1 MTITQLVTQAQAG
14 SRAAFGELYE
24 SLAGDLYRMALY
36 TLGSQQ
42 DAEDAVADTFAEA
55 WKGIKNL
62 REPEAFRSWMFRIL
76 SARCKRQVAQIVTR
90 KKEIDLDSYYETAEE
105 AMPETATRR
114 AELSEALGHTLPG
127 GAADRAALG
136 GGGLYHAGDCEH
148 AGDAAGYGEQ
158 QALPFAEKAAAA
170 ITRYRWKGGGKVK
183 DERKTERNT
192 EWNGEAEADRDF
204 LREKLK
210 NAGDPALPAS
220 LSAAALF
227 ERMDAADQ
235 QAAAPKKKGGVIWL
249 QWRRWG
255 SIAAVLVLAAGTAF
269 LLQNSSLQNKASQD
283 ESSYDAALA
292 PNEAENQDQWN
303 GAATGGPPTDGL
315 MMAPPP
321 NPSTAGGDGSVK
333 KEYATDEI
341 DSDRGL
347 FEEFK
352 SKIVSVGEQPIP
364 DMMDYDAMAAVS
376 SQLFG
381 NDYEQAIAMFYDS
394 GERWEGCKLPQ
405 SCAHYFMLDKALY
418 GFFPEES
425 RVVDYSGACAT
436 VLNEDEA
443 AMLSA
448 ILQIE
453 FTAKT
458 E

>member
-1 MTITQLVTQAQAG
+1 M
-14 SRAAFGELYE
+14 
-24 SLAGDLYRMALY
+24 
-36 TLGSQQ
+36 
-42 DAEDAVADTFAEA
+42 
-55 WKGIKNL
+55 
-62 REPEAFRSWMFRIL
+62 
-76 SARCKRQVAQIVTR
+76 
-90 KKEIDLDSYYETAEE
+90 
-105 AMPETATRR
+105 
-114 AELSEALGHTLPG
+114 
-127 GAADRAALG
+127 
-136 GGGLYHAGDCEH
+136 
-148 AGDAAGYGEQ
+148 
-158 QALPFAEKAAAA
+158 
-170 ITRYRWKGGGKVK
+170 K

-192 EWNGEAEADRDF
+192 EWSDEAEADRGF

-227 ERMDAADQ
+227 ERMDAEEQRA
-235 QAAAPKKKGGVIWL
+235 AEPAAPAPEKKGGVIWL

-255 SIAAVLVLAAGTAF
+255 SAAAVLVLAAGTAF

-292 PNEAENQDQWN
+292 PNEAENRDMWN
-303 GAATGGPPTDGL
+303 GSADEAPGPGGL

-321 NPSTAGGDGSVK
+321 NPTTAGGDGDSK
-333 KEYATDEI
+333 KQENPPSGQLNFGRLEDIESEIIASPGELPTPDLTD
-341 DSDRGL
+341 
-347 FEEFK
+347 F
-352 SKIVSVGEQPIP
+352 
-364 DMMDYDAMAAVS
+364 DAMAAVS

-394 GERWEGCKLPQ
+394 GERWEGCELPT
-405 SCAHYFMLDKALY
+405 SCAHYFMLDKTLY
-418 GFFPEES
+418 GFFPEER

>member
-1 MTITQLVTQAQAG
+1 M
-14 SRAAFGELYE
+14 
-24 SLAGDLYRMALY
+24 
-36 TLGSQQ
+36 
-42 DAEDAVADTFAEA
+42 
-55 WKGIKNL
+55 
-62 REPEAFRSWMFRIL
+62 
-76 SARCKRQVAQIVTR
+76 
-90 KKEIDLDSYYETAEE
+90 
-105 AMPETATRR
+105 
-114 AELSEALGHTLPG
+114 
-127 GAADRAALG
+127 
-136 GGGLYHAGDCEH
+136 
-148 AGDAAGYGEQ
+148 
-158 QALPFAEKAAAA
+158 
-170 ITRYRWKGGGKVK
+170 K

-227 ERMDAADQ
+227 ARMDAEDAKNAGEAFPTQ
-235 QAAAPKKKGGVIWL
+235 EKKQNVIRV

-283 ESSYDAALA
+283 ESSYDASLA
-292 PNEAENQDQWN
+292 PNEVEDQDQWN
-303 GAATGGPPTDGL
+303 GAATGGPPTGGL

-321 NPSTAGGDGSVK
+321 NPTTAGGDGSER
-333 KEYATDEI
+333 KENSITDEI

-394 GERWEGCKLPQ
+394 GERWEDCELPQ

-425 RVVDYSGACAT
+425 RVVDYSGACTT

-453 FTAKT
+453 FTMKT

>member
-1 MTITQLVTQAQAG
+1 MTDREKKLNTDREWLADELMRAG
-14 SRAAFGELYE
+14 S
-24 SLAGDLYRMALY
+24 
-36 TLGSQQ
+36 
-42 DAEDAVADTFAEA
+42 
-55 WKGIKNL
+55 
-62 REPEAFRSWMFRIL
+62 
-76 SARCKRQVAQIVTR
+76 
-90 KKEIDLDSYYETAEE
+90 
-105 AMPETATRR
+105 
-114 AELSEALGHTLPG
+114 
-127 GAADRAALG
+127 
-136 GGGLYHAGDCEH
+136 
-148 AGDAAGYGEQ
+148 
-158 QALPFAEKAAAA
+158 
-170 ITRYRWKGGGKVK
+170 
-183 DERKTERNT
+183 
-192 EWNGEAEADRDF
+192 
-204 LREKLK
+204 
-210 NAGDPALPAS
+210 PALPSS

-227 ERMDAADQ
+227 ERMDAEEQRA
-235 QAAAPKKKGGVIWL
+235 AEPAAPAPEKKGGVIWL

-255 SIAAVLVLAAGTAF
+255 SAAAVLAVGVAF
-269 LLQNSSLQNKASQD
+269 LLQNGTLQKKSFKEPAPA
-283 ESSYDAALA
+283 EPGYDMAMA
-292 PNEAENQDQWN
+292 PNDAENRDLWN
-303 GAATGGPPTDGL
+303 GSTGEVPETGGPGTDGL

-321 NPSTAGGDGSVK
+321 NPTTAGGDGSVK

-418 GFFPEES
+418 GFFPEER
-425 RVVDYSGACAT
+425 RVVDYGGACAT

-453 FTAKT
+453 FTAKA

>member
-1 MTITQLVTQAQAG
+1 M
-14 SRAAFGELYE
+14 
-24 SLAGDLYRMALY
+24 
-36 TLGSQQ
+36 
-42 DAEDAVADTFAEA
+42 
-55 WKGIKNL
+55 
-62 REPEAFRSWMFRIL
+62 
-76 SARCKRQVAQIVTR
+76 
-90 KKEIDLDSYYETAEE
+90 
-105 AMPETATRR
+105 
-114 AELSEALGHTLPG
+114 
-127 GAADRAALG
+127 
-136 GGGLYHAGDCEH
+136 
-148 AGDAAGYGEQ
+148 
-158 QALPFAEKAAAA
+158 
-170 ITRYRWKGGGKVK
+170 K

-192 EWNGEAEADRDF
+192 EWSDETEADRDF

-210 NAGDPALPAS
+210 NAGDPVLPAS

-235 QAAAPKKKGGVIWL
+235 QAAEPAAAAPKKKGSVIWL

-283 ESSYDAALA
+283 EPSYDMALA

-303 GAATGGPPTDGL
+303 GAATGGPPTGGL

-321 NPSTAGGDGSVK
+321 NPSTAGGDGSEK
-333 KEYATDEI
+333 KEYSTTDEI
-341 DSDRGL
+341 DSDRSL
-347 FEEFK
+347 FEELK

-394 GERWEGCKLPQ
+394 GERWEDCKLPQ

-425 RVVDYSGACAT
+425 RVVDYSGASAT

-453 FTAKT
+453 FTMKT

>member
-1 MTITQLVTQAQAG
+1 M
-14 SRAAFGELYE
+14 
-24 SLAGDLYRMALY
+24 
-36 TLGSQQ
+36 
-42 DAEDAVADTFAEA
+42 
-55 WKGIKNL
+55 
-62 REPEAFRSWMFRIL
+62 
-76 SARCKRQVAQIVTR
+76 
-90 KKEIDLDSYYETAEE
+90 
-105 AMPETATRR
+105 
-114 AELSEALGHTLPG
+114 
-127 GAADRAALG
+127 
-136 GGGLYHAGDCEH
+136 
-148 AGDAAGYGEQ
+148 
-158 QALPFAEKAAAA
+158 
-170 ITRYRWKGGGKVK
+170 K

-192 EWNGEAEADRDF
+192 EWNDEAEADRDF

-227 ERMDAADQ
+227 ERMDAEEQRA
-235 QAAAPKKKGGVIWL
+235 AEPAAPAPEKKGGVIWL

-255 SIAAVLVLAAGTAF
+255 SAAAVLVLAVGVAF
-269 LLQNSSLQNKASQD
+269 LLQNGTLQKKSFNEPAPA
-283 ESSYDAALA
+283 EPGYDMAMA
-292 PNEAENQDQWN
+292 PNGAENRDLWN
-303 GAATGGPPTDGL
+303 GSTGEVPETGGPGTDGL

-321 NPSTAGGDGSVK
+321 NPTTAGGDNK
-333 KEYATDEI
+333 KTESRPDGYFGALESEI
-341 DSDRGL
+341 LASP
-347 FEEFK
+347 
-352 SKIVSVGEQPIP
+352 GELPTP
-364 DMMDYDAMAAVS
+364 DLTDYDAMAAVS

-418 GFFPEES
+418 GFFPEER

>member
-1 MTITQLVTQAQAG
+1 M
-14 SRAAFGELYE
+14 
-24 SLAGDLYRMALY
+24 
-36 TLGSQQ
+36 
-42 DAEDAVADTFAEA
+42 
-55 WKGIKNL
+55 
-62 REPEAFRSWMFRIL
+62 
-76 SARCKRQVAQIVTR
+76 
-90 KKEIDLDSYYETAEE
+90 
-105 AMPETATRR
+105 
-114 AELSEALGHTLPG
+114 
-127 GAADRAALG
+127 
-136 GGGLYHAGDCEH
+136 
-148 AGDAAGYGEQ
+148 
-158 QALPFAEKAAAA
+158 
-170 ITRYRWKGGGKVK
+170 K

-192 EWNGEAEADRDF
+192 EWNDEAEADRDF

-235 QAAAPKKKGGVIWL
+235 QAAAPEKKGGVIWL

-292 PNEAENQDQWN
+292 PNEAENRDMWN
-303 GAATGGPPTDGL
+303 GSADEAPGPGGL

-321 NPSTAGGDGSVK
+321 NPTTAGGDGDSK
-333 KEYATDEI
+333 KQENPPSGQLNFGRLEDIESEIIASLGELPTPDLTD
-341 DSDRGL
+341 
-347 FEEFK
+347 F
-352 SKIVSVGEQPIP
+352 
-364 DMMDYDAMAAVS
+364 DAMAAVS

-394 GERWEGCKLPQ
+394 GERWEGCELPA
-405 SCAHYFMLDKALY
+405 SCAHYFMLDKTLY
-418 GFFPEES
+418 GFFPEEN

>member
-1 MTITQLVTQAQAG
+1 M
-14 SRAAFGELYE
+14 
-24 SLAGDLYRMALY
+24 
-36 TLGSQQ
+36 
-42 DAEDAVADTFAEA
+42 
-55 WKGIKNL
+55 
-62 REPEAFRSWMFRIL
+62 
-76 SARCKRQVAQIVTR
+76 
-90 KKEIDLDSYYETAEE
+90 
-105 AMPETATRR
+105 
-114 AELSEALGHTLPG
+114 
-127 GAADRAALG
+127 
-136 GGGLYHAGDCEH
+136 
-148 AGDAAGYGEQ
+148 
-158 QALPFAEKAAAA
+158 
-170 ITRYRWKGGGKVK
+170 K
-183 DERKTERNT
+183 DERKTERHI
-192 EWNGEAEADRDF
+192 EWNDEAEADRDF

-227 ERMDAADQ
+227 ARMDAEDAKNAGEAFPTQ
-235 QAAAPKKKGGVIWL
+235 EKKQNVIRV

-292 PNEAENQDQWN
+292 PNEAEDQDQWN
-303 GAATGGPPTDGL
+303 GAATGGPPTGGL

-321 NPSTAGGDGSVK
+321 NPTTAGGDGSER
-333 KEYATDEI
+333 KENSITDEI

-394 GERWEGCKLPQ
+394 GERWADCKLPQ

-418 GFFPEES
+418 GFFPEEN

-453 FTAKT
+453 FTMKT

>member
-1 MTITQLVTQAQAG
+1 M
-14 SRAAFGELYE
+14 
-24 SLAGDLYRMALY
+24 
-36 TLGSQQ
+36 
-42 DAEDAVADTFAEA
+42 
-55 WKGIKNL
+55 
-62 REPEAFRSWMFRIL
+62 
-76 SARCKRQVAQIVTR
+76 
-90 KKEIDLDSYYETAEE
+90 
-105 AMPETATRR
+105 
-114 AELSEALGHTLPG
+114 
-127 GAADRAALG
+127 
-136 GGGLYHAGDCEH
+136 
-148 AGDAAGYGEQ
+148 
-158 QALPFAEKAAAA
+158 
-170 ITRYRWKGGGKVK
+170 K

-283 ESSYDAALA
+283 ESSY
-292 PNEAENQDQWN
+292 
-303 GAATGGPPTDGL
+303 GAATGGPPPGGL
-315 MMAPPP
+315 MMASPP

-394 GERWEGCKLPQ
+394 GERWESCKLPQ

-418 GFFPEES
+418 GFFPEER
-425 RVVDYSGACAT
+425 RVVDYGGAYAT

>member
-1 MTITQLVTQAQAG
+1 M
-14 SRAAFGELYE
+14 
-24 SLAGDLYRMALY
+24 
-36 TLGSQQ
+36 
-42 DAEDAVADTFAEA
+42 
-55 WKGIKNL
+55 
-62 REPEAFRSWMFRIL
+62 
-76 SARCKRQVAQIVTR
+76 
-90 KKEIDLDSYYETAEE
+90 
-105 AMPETATRR
+105 
-114 AELSEALGHTLPG
+114 
-127 GAADRAALG
+127 
-136 GGGLYHAGDCEH
+136 
-148 AGDAAGYGEQ
+148 
-158 QALPFAEKAAAA
+158 
-170 ITRYRWKGGGKVK
+170 K

-192 EWNGEAEADRDF
+192 EWNDEAEADRGF

-227 ERMDAADQ
+227 ERMDAEEQRA
-235 QAAAPKKKGGVIWL
+235 AEPAAPAPMKKGGAIWL

-255 SIAAVLVLAAGTAF
+255 SAAAVLVLAAGTAF

-292 PNEAENQDQWN
+292 PNEAENRDMWN
-303 GAATGGPPTDGL
+303 GSADEAPGPGGL

-321 NPSTAGGDGSVK
+321 NPTTAGGDGDSK
-333 KEYATDEI
+333 KQENPPSGQLNFGRLEDIESEIIASLGELPTPDLTD
-341 DSDRGL
+341 
-347 FEEFK
+347 F
-352 SKIVSVGEQPIP
+352 
-364 DMMDYDAMAAVS
+364 DAMAAVS

-418 GFFPEES
+418 GFFPEEN

>member
-1 MTITQLVTQAQAG
+1 M
-14 SRAAFGELYE
+14 
-24 SLAGDLYRMALY
+24 
-36 TLGSQQ
+36 
-42 DAEDAVADTFAEA
+42 
-55 WKGIKNL
+55 
-62 REPEAFRSWMFRIL
+62 
-76 SARCKRQVAQIVTR
+76 
-90 KKEIDLDSYYETAEE
+90 
-105 AMPETATRR
+105 
-114 AELSEALGHTLPG
+114 
-127 GAADRAALG
+127 
-136 GGGLYHAGDCEH
+136 
-148 AGDAAGYGEQ
+148 
-158 QALPFAEKAAAA
+158 
-170 ITRYRWKGGGKVK
+170 K

-192 EWNGEAEADRDF
+192 EWSDEAEADRDF

-292 PNEAENQDQWN
+292 PNEAENQDLWN
-303 GAATGGPPTDGL
+303 GSAGEVPETGGPGTDGL

-321 NPSTAGGDGSVK
+321 NPTTAGGDNK
-333 KEYATDEI
+333 KTESRPDGYFGALESEIIAPTGELPTPDLTD
-341 DSDRGL
+341 
-347 FEEFK
+347 F
-352 SKIVSVGEQPIP
+352 
-364 DMMDYDAMAAVS
+364 DAMAAVS

-381 NDYEQAIAMFYDS
+381 GDYDQAIAMFYDS
-394 GERWEGCKLPQ
+394 GERWEGCELPT
-405 SCAHYFMLDKALY
+405 SCAHYFMLDKTLY
-418 GFFPEES
+418 GFFPKER

>member
-1 MTITQLVTQAQAG
+1 M
-14 SRAAFGELYE
+14 
-24 SLAGDLYRMALY
+24 
-36 TLGSQQ
+36 
-42 DAEDAVADTFAEA
+42 
-55 WKGIKNL
+55 
-62 REPEAFRSWMFRIL
+62 
-76 SARCKRQVAQIVTR
+76 
-90 KKEIDLDSYYETAEE
+90 
-105 AMPETATRR
+105 
-114 AELSEALGHTLPG
+114 
-127 GAADRAALG
+127 
-136 GGGLYHAGDCEH
+136 
-148 AGDAAGYGEQ
+148 
-158 QALPFAEKAAAA
+158 
-170 ITRYRWKGGGKVK
+170 K

-227 ERMDAADQ
+227 ERMDAEEQRA
-235 QAAAPKKKGGVIWL
+235 AEPAAPAPMKKGGVIWL

-303 GAATGGPPTDGL
+303 GAATGGPPPGGL

-321 NPSTAGGDGSVK
+321 NPSTAGGDGSEK
-333 KEYATDEI
+333 KEYSTTDEI

-394 GERWEGCKLPQ
+394 GERWEDCRLPQ

>member
-1 MTITQLVTQAQAG
+1 M
-14 SRAAFGELYE
+14 
-24 SLAGDLYRMALY
+24 
-36 TLGSQQ
+36 
-42 DAEDAVADTFAEA
+42 
-55 WKGIKNL
+55 
-62 REPEAFRSWMFRIL
+62 
-76 SARCKRQVAQIVTR
+76 
-90 KKEIDLDSYYETAEE
+90 
-105 AMPETATRR
+105 
-114 AELSEALGHTLPG
+114 
-127 GAADRAALG
+127 
-136 GGGLYHAGDCEH
+136 
-148 AGDAAGYGEQ
+148 
-158 QALPFAEKAAAA
+158 
-170 ITRYRWKGGGKVK
+170 K

-235 QAAAPKKKGGVIWL
+235 QADAPKKKGSVIWL

-292 PNEAENQDQWN
+292 PNEAENRDMWN
-303 GAATGGPPTDGL
+303 GSADEAPGPGGL
-315 MMAPPP
+315 MMASPP

-333 KEYATDEI
+333 KEYAADEI

-364 DMMDYDAMAAVS
+364 DMMDYDAMAAIS

-381 NDYEQAIAMFYDS
+381 GDYDQAIAMFYDS
-394 GERWEGCKLPQ
+394 GERWEGCELPT
-405 SCAHYFMLDKALY
+405 SCAHYFMLDKTLY
-418 GFFPEES
+418 GFFPEER

>member
-1 MTITQLVTQAQAG
+1 M
-14 SRAAFGELYE
+14 
-24 SLAGDLYRMALY
+24 
-36 TLGSQQ
+36 
-42 DAEDAVADTFAEA
+42 
-55 WKGIKNL
+55 
-62 REPEAFRSWMFRIL
+62 
-76 SARCKRQVAQIVTR
+76 
-90 KKEIDLDSYYETAEE
+90 
-105 AMPETATRR
+105 
-114 AELSEALGHTLPG
+114 
-127 GAADRAALG
+127 
-136 GGGLYHAGDCEH
+136 
-148 AGDAAGYGEQ
+148 
-158 QALPFAEKAAAA
+158 
-170 ITRYRWKGGGKVK
+170 K

-227 ERMDAADQ
+227 ARMDAEDAKNAGEAFPTQ
-235 QAAAPKKKGGVIWL
+235 EKKQNVIRV

-283 ESSYDAALA
+283 ESSYDASLA
-292 PNEAENQDQWN
+292 PNEVEDQDQWN
-303 GAATGGPPTDGL
+303 GAATGGPPTGGL

-321 NPSTAGGDGSVK
+321 NPTTAGGDGSER
-333 KEYATDEI
+333 KENSITDEI

-394 GERWEGCKLPQ
+394 GERWADCKLPQ
-405 SCAHYFMLDKALY
+405 SCAHYFMLDNALY
-418 GFFPEES
+418 GFFPEEN

-453 FTAKT
+453 FTMKT

>member
-1 MTITQLVTQAQAG
+1 M
-14 SRAAFGELYE
+14 
-24 SLAGDLYRMALY
+24 
-36 TLGSQQ
+36 
-42 DAEDAVADTFAEA
+42 
-55 WKGIKNL
+55 
-62 REPEAFRSWMFRIL
+62 
-76 SARCKRQVAQIVTR
+76 
-90 KKEIDLDSYYETAEE
+90 
-105 AMPETATRR
+105 
-114 AELSEALGHTLPG
+114 
-127 GAADRAALG
+127 
-136 GGGLYHAGDCEH
+136 
-148 AGDAAGYGEQ
+148 
-158 QALPFAEKAAAA
+158 
-170 ITRYRWKGGGKVK
+170 K

-192 EWNGEAEADRDF
+192 EWNDEAEADRDF

-235 QAAAPKKKGGVIWL
+235 QADAPKKKGSVIWL

-269 LLQNSSLQNKASQD
+269 LLQNSSLQNKTSQD
-283 ESSYDAALA
+283 EPSYDMALA

-303 GAATGGPPTDGL
+303 GAAPGGL

-394 GERWEGCKLPQ
+394 GERWEGCELPT
-405 SCAHYFMLDKALY
+405 SCAHYFMLDKTLY
-418 GFFPEES
+418 GFFPEER

-453 FTAKT
+453 FTMKT

>member
-1 MTITQLVTQAQAG
+1 M
-14 SRAAFGELYE
+14 
-24 SLAGDLYRMALY
+24 
-36 TLGSQQ
+36 
-42 DAEDAVADTFAEA
+42 
-55 WKGIKNL
+55 
-62 REPEAFRSWMFRIL
+62 
-76 SARCKRQVAQIVTR
+76 
-90 KKEIDLDSYYETAEE
+90 
-105 AMPETATRR
+105 
-114 AELSEALGHTLPG
+114 
-127 GAADRAALG
+127 
-136 GGGLYHAGDCEH
+136 
-148 AGDAAGYGEQ
+148 
-158 QALPFAEKAAAA
+158 
-170 ITRYRWKGGGKVK
+170 K

-192 EWNGEAEADRDF
+192 EWNDEAEADRDF

-235 QAAAPKKKGGVIWL
+235 QADAPKKKGGAIWL

-303 GAATGGPPTDGL
+303 GAPPGGL

-321 NPSTAGGDGSVK
+321 NPSTAGGDGSEK
-333 KEYATDEI
+333 KEYSTTDEI

-394 GERWEGCKLPQ
+394 GERWEGYELPT
-405 SCAHYFMLDKALY
+405 SCAHYFMLDKTLY
-418 GFFPEES
+418 GFFPEER

>member
-1 MTITQLVTQAQAG
+1 M
-14 SRAAFGELYE
+14 
-24 SLAGDLYRMALY
+24 
-36 TLGSQQ
+36 
-42 DAEDAVADTFAEA
+42 
-55 WKGIKNL
+55 
-62 REPEAFRSWMFRIL
+62 
-76 SARCKRQVAQIVTR
+76 
-90 KKEIDLDSYYETAEE
+90 
-105 AMPETATRR
+105 
-114 AELSEALGHTLPG
+114 
-127 GAADRAALG
+127 
-136 GGGLYHAGDCEH
+136 
-148 AGDAAGYGEQ
+148 
-158 QALPFAEKAAAA
+158 
-170 ITRYRWKGGGKVK
+170 K

-192 EWNGEAEADRDF
+192 EWNDEAEADRDF

-235 QAAAPKKKGGVIWL
+235 QAAALKKKGGVIWL

-269 LLQNSSLQNKASQD
+269 LLQNSSLQNKTSQD
-283 ESSYDAALA
+283 EPSYDMALA
-292 PNEAENQDQWN
+292 PNEAENQE
-303 GAATGGPPTDGL
+303 

-418 GFFPEES
+418 GFFPEEN

>member
-1 MTITQLVTQAQAG
+1 M
-14 SRAAFGELYE
+14 
-24 SLAGDLYRMALY
+24 
-36 TLGSQQ
+36 
-42 DAEDAVADTFAEA
+42 
-55 WKGIKNL
+55 
-62 REPEAFRSWMFRIL
+62 
-76 SARCKRQVAQIVTR
+76 
-90 KKEIDLDSYYETAEE
+90 
-105 AMPETATRR
+105 
-114 AELSEALGHTLPG
+114 
-127 GAADRAALG
+127 
-136 GGGLYHAGDCEH
+136 
-148 AGDAAGYGEQ
+148 
-158 QALPFAEKAAAA
+158 
-170 ITRYRWKGGGKVK
+170 K

-192 EWNGEAEADRDF
+192 EWNDEAEADRDF

-283 ESSYDAALA
+283 ESSYDAALV
-292 PNEAENQDQWN
+292 PNEAENRDLWN
-303 GAATGGPPTDGL
+303 GSAGEVPETGGPGTDGL

-321 NPSTAGGDGSVK
+321 NPTTAGGDNK
-333 KEYATDEI
+333 KTESRPDGYFGALESEIIAPTGELPTPDLTD
-341 DSDRGL
+341 
-347 FEEFK
+347 F
-352 SKIVSVGEQPIP
+352 
-364 DMMDYDAMAAVS
+364 DAMAAVS

-381 NDYEQAIAMFYDS
+381 GDYDQAIAMFYDS
-394 GERWEGCKLPQ
+394 GERWEGCELPT
-405 SCAHYFMLDKALY
+405 SCAHYFMLDKTLY
-418 GFFPEES
+418 GFFPKER

>member
-1 MTITQLVTQAQAG
+1 M
-14 SRAAFGELYE
+14 
-24 SLAGDLYRMALY
+24 
-36 TLGSQQ
+36 
-42 DAEDAVADTFAEA
+42 
-55 WKGIKNL
+55 
-62 REPEAFRSWMFRIL
+62 
-76 SARCKRQVAQIVTR
+76 
-90 KKEIDLDSYYETAEE
+90 
-105 AMPETATRR
+105 
-114 AELSEALGHTLPG
+114 
-127 GAADRAALG
+127 
-136 GGGLYHAGDCEH
+136 
-148 AGDAAGYGEQ
+148 
-158 QALPFAEKAAAA
+158 
-170 ITRYRWKGGGKVK
+170 K

-192 EWNGEAEADRDF
+192 EWSDEAEADRGF

-235 QAAAPKKKGGVIWL
+235 QADAPKKKGSVIWL

-255 SIAAVLVLAAGTAF
+255 SIAAVLVLAAGTGF
-269 LLQNSSLQNKASQD
+269 LLQKSSLQNKASQD
-283 ESSYDAALA
+283 KSSYDAALA
-292 PNEAENQDQWN
+292 PNEAENQDQW
-303 GAATGGPPTDGL
+303 TGGPPADGL

-394 GERWEGCKLPQ
+394 GERWEGCELPT
-405 SCAHYFMLDKALY
+405 SCAHYFMLDKTLY
-418 GFFPEES
+418 GFFPEER
-425 RVVDYSGACAT
+425 RVVDYGGACAT

-448 ILQIE
+448 ILQLE

>member
-1 MTITQLVTQAQAG
+1 M
-14 SRAAFGELYE
+14 
-24 SLAGDLYRMALY
+24 
-36 TLGSQQ
+36 
-42 DAEDAVADTFAEA
+42 
-55 WKGIKNL
+55 
-62 REPEAFRSWMFRIL
+62 
-76 SARCKRQVAQIVTR
+76 
-90 KKEIDLDSYYETAEE
+90 
-105 AMPETATRR
+105 
-114 AELSEALGHTLPG
+114 
-127 GAADRAALG
+127 
-136 GGGLYHAGDCEH
+136 
-148 AGDAAGYGEQ
+148 
-158 QALPFAEKAAAA
+158 
-170 ITRYRWKGGGKVK
+170 K

-192 EWNGEAEADRDF
+192 EWNDEAEADRDF

-235 QAAAPKKKGGVIWL
+235 QAAAPEKKGGVIWL

-292 PNEAENQDQWN
+292 PNEAENRDMWN
-303 GAATGGPPTDGL
+303 GSADEAPGPGGL

-321 NPSTAGGDGSVK
+321 NPTTAGGDGDSK
-333 KEYATDEI
+333 KQENPPSGQLNFGRLEDIESEIIASPGELPTPDLTD
-341 DSDRGL
+341 
-347 FEEFK
+347 F
-352 SKIVSVGEQPIP
+352 
-364 DMMDYDAMAAVS
+364 DAMAAVS

-394 GERWEGCKLPQ
+394 GERWEGCELPT
-405 SCAHYFMLDKALY
+405 SCAHYFMLDKTLY
-418 GFFPEES
+418 GFFPEER

>member
-1 MTITQLVTQAQAG
+1 M
-14 SRAAFGELYE
+14 
-24 SLAGDLYRMALY
+24 
-36 TLGSQQ
+36 
-42 DAEDAVADTFAEA
+42 
-55 WKGIKNL
+55 
-62 REPEAFRSWMFRIL
+62 
-76 SARCKRQVAQIVTR
+76 
-90 KKEIDLDSYYETAEE
+90 
-105 AMPETATRR
+105 
-114 AELSEALGHTLPG
+114 
-127 GAADRAALG
+127 
-136 GGGLYHAGDCEH
+136 
-148 AGDAAGYGEQ
+148 
-158 QALPFAEKAAAA
+158 
-170 ITRYRWKGGGKVK
+170 K

-192 EWNGEAEADRDF
+192 EWNDEAEADRDF

-210 NAGDPALPAS
+210 NVGDPALPAS

-227 ERMDAADQ
+227 ERMDAEEQRAAEP
-235 QAAAPKKKGGVIWL
+235 AAAEPEKKGGVIWL

-292 PNEAENQDQWN
+292 PNESENRDLWN
-303 GAATGGPPTDGL
+303 GAADEAPGAGGGL

-321 NPSTAGGDGSVK
+321 NPSTAGGDGSEK
-333 KEYATDEI
+333 KEYSTTDEI

-394 GERWEGCKLPQ
+394 GERWEGCELPT
-405 SCAHYFMLDKALY
+405 SCAHYFMLDKTLY
-418 GFFPEES
+418 GFFPEER

>member
-1 MTITQLVTQAQAG
+1 M
-14 SRAAFGELYE
+14 
-24 SLAGDLYRMALY
+24 
-36 TLGSQQ
+36 
-42 DAEDAVADTFAEA
+42 
-55 WKGIKNL
+55 
-62 REPEAFRSWMFRIL
+62 
-76 SARCKRQVAQIVTR
+76 
-90 KKEIDLDSYYETAEE
+90 
-105 AMPETATRR
+105 
-114 AELSEALGHTLPG
+114 
-127 GAADRAALG
+127 
-136 GGGLYHAGDCEH
+136 
-148 AGDAAGYGEQ
+148 
-158 QALPFAEKAAAA
+158 
-170 ITRYRWKGGGKVK
+170 K

-192 EWNGEAEADRDF
+192 EWNDEAEADRGF

-210 NAGDPALPAS
+210 NAGDPALPSS

-303 GAATGGPPTDGL
+303 GAPPGGL

-321 NPSTAGGDGSVK
+321 NPSTAGGDGSEK
-333 KEYATDEI
+333 KEYSTTDEI

-394 GERWEGCKLPQ
+394 GERWEGYELPT
-405 SCAHYFMLDKALY
+405 SCAHYFMLDKTLY
-418 GFFPEES
+418 GFFPEER
-425 RVVDYSGACAT
+425 RVVDYGGACAT

>member
-1 MTITQLVTQAQAG
+1 M
-14 SRAAFGELYE
+14 
-24 SLAGDLYRMALY
+24 
-36 TLGSQQ
+36 
-42 DAEDAVADTFAEA
+42 
-55 WKGIKNL
+55 
-62 REPEAFRSWMFRIL
+62 
-76 SARCKRQVAQIVTR
+76 
-90 KKEIDLDSYYETAEE
+90 
-105 AMPETATRR
+105 
-114 AELSEALGHTLPG
+114 
-127 GAADRAALG
+127 
-136 GGGLYHAGDCEH
+136 
-148 AGDAAGYGEQ
+148 
-158 QALPFAEKAAAA
+158 
-170 ITRYRWKGGGKVK
+170 K

-227 ERMDAADQ
+227 ARMDAEDAKNAGEAFPTQ
-235 QAAAPKKKGGVIWL
+235 EKKQNVIRV

-283 ESSYDAALA
+283 ESSYDASLA
-292 PNEAENQDQWN
+292 PNEVEDQDQWN
-303 GAATGGPPTDGL
+303 GAATGGPPTGGL

-321 NPSTAGGDGSVK
+321 NPTTAGGDGSER
-333 KEYATDEI
+333 KENSITDEI

-394 GERWEGCKLPQ
+394 GERWEGCELPT
-405 SCAHYFMLDKALY
+405 SCAHYFMLDKTLY
-418 GFFPEES
+418 GFFPEER

>member
-1 MTITQLVTQAQAG
+1 M
-14 SRAAFGELYE
+14 
-24 SLAGDLYRMALY
+24 
-36 TLGSQQ
+36 
-42 DAEDAVADTFAEA
+42 
-55 WKGIKNL
+55 
-62 REPEAFRSWMFRIL
+62 
-76 SARCKRQVAQIVTR
+76 
-90 KKEIDLDSYYETAEE
+90 
-105 AMPETATRR
+105 
-114 AELSEALGHTLPG
+114 
-127 GAADRAALG
+127 
-136 GGGLYHAGDCEH
+136 
-148 AGDAAGYGEQ
+148 
-158 QALPFAEKAAAA
+158 
-170 ITRYRWKGGGKVK
+170 K

-192 EWNGEAEADRDF
+192 EWNDEAEADRDF

-235 QAAAPKKKGGVIWL
+235 QADAPKKKGGAIWL

-292 PNEAENQDQWN
+292 PNEAENRDMWN
-303 GAATGGPPTDGL
+303 GSADEAPGPGGL

-321 NPSTAGGDGSVK
+321 NPTTAGGDGDSK
-333 KEYATDEI
+333 KQENPPSGQLNFGRLEDIESEIIASPGELPTPDLTD
-341 DSDRGL
+341 
-347 FEEFK
+347 F
-352 SKIVSVGEQPIP
+352 
-364 DMMDYDAMAAVS
+364 DAMAAVS

-394 GERWEGCKLPQ
+394 GERWEGCELPA
-405 SCAHYFMLDKALY
+405 SCAHYFMLDKTLY
-418 GFFPEES
+418 GFFPEER
-425 RVVDYSGACAT
+425 RVVDYSGAYAT

>member
-1 MTITQLVTQAQAG
+1 M
-14 SRAAFGELYE
+14 
-24 SLAGDLYRMALY
+24 
-36 TLGSQQ
+36 
-42 DAEDAVADTFAEA
+42 
-55 WKGIKNL
+55 
-62 REPEAFRSWMFRIL
+62 
-76 SARCKRQVAQIVTR
+76 
-90 KKEIDLDSYYETAEE
+90 
-105 AMPETATRR
+105 
-114 AELSEALGHTLPG
+114 
-127 GAADRAALG
+127 
-136 GGGLYHAGDCEH
+136 
-148 AGDAAGYGEQ
+148 
-158 QALPFAEKAAAA
+158 
-170 ITRYRWKGGGKVK
+170 K
-183 DERKTERNT
+183 DERKTERHT
-192 EWNGEAEADRDF
+192 EWNDEAEADRDF

-235 QAAAPKKKGGVIWL
+235 QADAPKKKGSVIWL

-292 PNEAENQDQWN
+292 PNEAENRDMWN
-303 GAATGGPPTDGL
+303 GSADEAPGPGGL

-321 NPSTAGGDGSVK
+321 NPTTAGGDGDSK
-333 KEYATDEI
+333 KQENPPSGQLNFGRLEDIESEIIASPGELPTPDLTD
-341 DSDRGL
+341 
-347 FEEFK
+347 F
-352 SKIVSVGEQPIP
+352 
-364 DMMDYDAMAAVS
+364 DAMAAVS

-394 GERWEGCKLPQ
+394 GERWEGCELPA

-418 GFFPEES
+418 GFFPEER

>member
-1 MTITQLVTQAQAG
+1 M
-14 SRAAFGELYE
+14 
-24 SLAGDLYRMALY
+24 
-36 TLGSQQ
+36 
-42 DAEDAVADTFAEA
+42 
-55 WKGIKNL
+55 
-62 REPEAFRSWMFRIL
+62 
-76 SARCKRQVAQIVTR
+76 
-90 KKEIDLDSYYETAEE
+90 
-105 AMPETATRR
+105 
-114 AELSEALGHTLPG
+114 
-127 GAADRAALG
+127 
-136 GGGLYHAGDCEH
+136 
-148 AGDAAGYGEQ
+148 
-158 QALPFAEKAAAA
+158 
-170 ITRYRWKGGGKVK
+170 K
-183 DERKTERNT
+183 DERKTERHT
-192 EWNGEAEADRDF
+192 EWNDEAEADRDF

-235 QAAAPKKKGGVIWL
+235 QADAPKKKGGVIWL

-292 PNEAENQDQWN
+292 PNEAENRDMWN
-303 GAATGGPPTDGL
+303 GSADEAPGPGGL

-321 NPSTAGGDGSVK
+321 NPTTAGGDGDSK
-333 KEYATDEI
+333 KQENPPSGQLNFGRLEDIESEIIASPGELPTPDLTD
-341 DSDRGL
+341 
-347 FEEFK
+347 F
-352 SKIVSVGEQPIP
+352 
-364 DMMDYDAMAAVS
+364 DAMAAVS

-394 GERWEGCKLPQ
+394 GERWEGCELPA
-405 SCAHYFMLDKALY
+405 SCAHYFMLDKTLY
-418 GFFPEES
+418 GFFPEER
-425 RVVDYSGACAT
+425 RVVDYSGAYAT

>member
-1 MTITQLVTQAQAG
+1 MTDREKKLNTDREWLADELMRAG
-14 SRAAFGELYE
+14 S
-24 SLAGDLYRMALY
+24 
-36 TLGSQQ
+36 
-42 DAEDAVADTFAEA
+42 
-55 WKGIKNL
+55 
-62 REPEAFRSWMFRIL
+62 
-76 SARCKRQVAQIVTR
+76 
-90 KKEIDLDSYYETAEE
+90 
-105 AMPETATRR
+105 
-114 AELSEALGHTLPG
+114 
-127 GAADRAALG
+127 
-136 GGGLYHAGDCEH
+136 
-148 AGDAAGYGEQ
+148 
-158 QALPFAEKAAAA
+158 
-170 ITRYRWKGGGKVK
+170 
-183 DERKTERNT
+183 
-192 EWNGEAEADRDF
+192 
-204 LREKLK
+204 
-210 NAGDPALPAS
+210 PALPSS

-227 ERMDAADQ
+227 ERMDAEEQRA
-235 QAAAPKKKGGVIWL
+235 AEPAAPAPEKKGGVIWL

-292 PNEAENQDQWN
+292 PNESENRDLWN
-303 GAATGGPPTDGL
+303 GADDEAPGAGGGL

-321 NPSTAGGDGSVK
+321 NPSTAGGDGSEK
-333 KEYATDEI
+333 KEYSTTDEI

-394 GERWEGCKLPQ
+394 GERWEGCELPT
-405 SCAHYFMLDKALY
+405 SCAHYFMLDKTLY
-418 GFFPEES
+418 GFFPEER

>member
-1 MTITQLVTQAQAG
+1 MDT
-14 SRAAFGELYE
+14 
-24 SLAGDLYRMALY
+24 
-36 TLGSQQ
+36 
-42 DAEDAVADTFAEA
+42 EDA
-55 WKGIKNL
+55 
-62 REPEAFRSWMFRIL
+62 
-76 SARCKRQVAQIVTR
+76 
-90 KKEIDLDSYYETAEE
+90 
-105 AMPETATRR
+105 
-114 AELSEALGHTLPG
+114 
-127 GAADRAALG
+127 
-136 GGGLYHAGDCEH
+136 
-148 AGDAAGYGEQ
+148 
-158 QALPFAEKAAAA
+158 
-170 ITRYRWKGGGKVK
+170 
-183 DERKTERNT
+183 
-192 EWNGEAEADRDF
+192 
-204 LREKLK
+204 K
-210 NAGDPALPAS
+210 NAGEAFPTQ
-220 LSAAALF
+220 
-227 ERMDAADQ
+227 E
-235 QAAAPKKKGGVIWL
+235 KKQNVIRV

-321 NPSTAGGDGSVK
+321 NPTTAGGDGSEK
-333 KEYATDEI
+333 KEYSTTDEI

-381 NDYEQAIAMFYDS
+381 NDYDQAIAMFYDS
-394 GERWEGCKLPQ
+394 GERWEGCELPA
-405 SCAHYFMLDKALY
+405 SCAHYFMLDKTLY
-418 GFFPEES
+418 GFFPEER

>member
-1 MTITQLVTQAQAG
+1 M
-14 SRAAFGELYE
+14 
-24 SLAGDLYRMALY
+24 
-36 TLGSQQ
+36 
-42 DAEDAVADTFAEA
+42 
-55 WKGIKNL
+55 
-62 REPEAFRSWMFRIL
+62 
-76 SARCKRQVAQIVTR
+76 
-90 KKEIDLDSYYETAEE
+90 
-105 AMPETATRR
+105 
-114 AELSEALGHTLPG
+114 
-127 GAADRAALG
+127 
-136 GGGLYHAGDCEH
+136 
-148 AGDAAGYGEQ
+148 
-158 QALPFAEKAAAA
+158 
-170 ITRYRWKGGGKVK
+170 K

-192 EWNGEAEADRDF
+192 EWNDEAEADRDF

-235 QAAAPKKKGGVIWL
+235 QADAPKKKGGVIWL

-292 PNEAENQDQWN
+292 PNEAENRDMWN
-303 GAATGGPPTDGL
+303 GSADEAPGPGGL

-321 NPSTAGGDGSVK
+321 NPTTAGGDGDSK
-333 KEYATDEI
+333 KQENPPSGQLNFGRLEDIESEIIASPGELPTPDLTD
-341 DSDRGL
+341 
-347 FEEFK
+347 F
-352 SKIVSVGEQPIP
+352 
-364 DMMDYDAMAAVS
+364 DAMAAVS

-394 GERWEGCKLPQ
+394 GERWEGCELPT
-405 SCAHYFMLDKALY
+405 SCAHYFMLDKTLY
-418 GFFPEES
+418 GFFPEER

>member
-1 MTITQLVTQAQAG
+1 M
-14 SRAAFGELYE
+14 
-24 SLAGDLYRMALY
+24 
-36 TLGSQQ
+36 
-42 DAEDAVADTFAEA
+42 
-55 WKGIKNL
+55 
-62 REPEAFRSWMFRIL
+62 
-76 SARCKRQVAQIVTR
+76 
-90 KKEIDLDSYYETAEE
+90 
-105 AMPETATRR
+105 
-114 AELSEALGHTLPG
+114 
-127 GAADRAALG
+127 
-136 GGGLYHAGDCEH
+136 
-148 AGDAAGYGEQ
+148 
-158 QALPFAEKAAAA
+158 
-170 ITRYRWKGGGKVK
+170 K

-192 EWNGEAEADRDF
+192 EWNDEAEADRGF

-227 ERMDAADQ
+227 ERMDAEEQRA
-235 QAAAPKKKGGVIWL
+235 AEPAAPAPMKKGGAIWL

-255 SIAAVLVLAAGTAF
+255 SAAAVLVLAAGTAF

-292 PNEAENQDQWN
+292 PNEAENRDMWN
-303 GAATGGPPTDGL
+303 GSADEAPGPGGL

-321 NPSTAGGDGSVK
+321 NPTTAGGDGDSK
-333 KEYATDEI
+333 KQENPPSGQLNFGRLEDIESEIIASLGELPTPDLTD
-341 DSDRGL
+341 
-347 FEEFK
+347 F
-352 SKIVSVGEQPIP
+352 
-364 DMMDYDAMAAVS
+364 DAMTAVS

-418 GFFPEES
+418 GFFPEEN